1 MARPQ
6 DVLGQFSA
14 TLHSL
19 YRSAYEMPSR
29 EFHPAAMKLVRPLF
43 GFDSG
48 IWASG
53 IDSTRVLARYLHN
66 QPLAFV
72 EGYLQV
78 GKNDSTLP
86 EMLAR
91 PGIPV
96 RCNVDARYPVAETGK
111 AAIRHHF
118 LRYEI
123 CNALMVGSTSGGSPL
138 LDWIV
143 LWRRK
148 RDAQY
153 SLEEAS
159 LLSAIWPHLSQ
170 ALEVNRRVNAIHLY
184 AREESGRSA
193 LAIVDRQGEVCLAAP
208 EFGALVRE
216 EWPCWEG
223 PSLPPRAVEAL
234 AVRGLLVYRGGNVQ
248 FESQRSE
255 ELFVVRVRRL
265 DPMDRLSDR
274 ERDVAVR
281 FSAGA
286 SHKEI
291 ARALAIAPSTVRN
304 RLQDV
309 YRKVDVSD
317 KAELATL
324 IASHRNVL

>member
-1 MARPQ
+1 MARPR

-14 TLHSL
+14 TLQAL
-19 YRSAYEMPSR
+19 YRAAYEMPPG
-29 EFHPAAMKLVRPLF
+29 EFHPTVMKLVRPLF
-43 GFDSG
+43 DFDSG
-48 IWASG
+48 IWVSG
-53 IDSTRVLARYLHN
+53 VDLARVLARYLYN
-66 QPLAFV
+66 QPTEFV

-78 GKNDSTLP
+78 GRLDSTLP
-86 EMLAR
+86 EMLAS
-91 PGIPV
+91 PGIPL
-96 RCNVDARYPVAETGK
+96 RCNLDARYPAAEAGK
-111 AAIRHHF
+111 AALRHHM
-118 LRYEI
+118 LSYEI
-123 CNALMVGSTSGGSPL
+123 GNALMVGSASGGSPL

-143 LWRRK
+143 LWRREL
-148 RDAQY
+148 DAQY
-153 SLEEAS
+153 SLNDAR

-170 ALEVNRRVNAIHLY
+170 ALEVNRRVNAIYLY
-184 AREESGRSA
+184 ARDESGRSA
-193 LAIVDRQGEVCLAAP
+193 LAIVDRQGTVCLATP

-216 EWPCWEG
+216 EWPWWEG

-234 AVRGLLVYRGGNVQ
+234 TVRGLPVYRRENVQ
-248 FESQRSE
+248 LESQRSE

-265 DPMDRLSDR
+265 DPIDRLSDR

-309 YRKVDVSD
+309 YRKVGVGD

-324 IASHRNVL
+324 IASRKNAL